1 MPYYTDGL
9 TVTFRRLLTTQETE
23 ALVYDHFEV
32 VIENQVGN
40 ELSPQIGLSNISPV
54 KGIWVSEWAAFSGF
68 EAWGNQRVRLS
79 LKGMSDSNLVTS
91 LYVDEVSV
99 QSRCKP

>member
-1 MPYYTDGL
+1 
-9 TVTFRRLLTTQETE
+9 
-23 ALVYDHFEV
+23 
-32 VIENQVGN
+32 
-40 ELSPQIGLSNISPV
+40 LSNLSPV
-54 KGIWVSEWAAFSGF
+54 KGSWVSEQATFSGF

-99 QSRCKP
+99 QTRCQP